1 MLKMLKMLKMLN
13 ELDVTFGT
21 VLHVMVSKFLSD
33 YKIITY
39 TFEFRLPTIVLKQDV
54 FLLTQQVPFDDMLN
68 VIFLKL
74 LV

>member
-1 MLKMLKMLKMLN
+1 MLKMLKMLN
-13 ELDVTFGT
+13 ELDVNFGT
-21 VLHVMVSKFLSD
+21 VLHVIVSKFLSD

-39 TFEFRLPTIVLKQDV
+39 TFEFRLPMIVLKQDV
-54 FLLTQQVPFDDMLN
+54 FLLTQQVPFNDMLN

>member
-1 MLKMLKMLKMLN
+1 MLKLLSVLN

-21 VLHVMVSKFLSD
+21 MLQVIVSKFLSD

-39 TFEFRLPTIVLKQDV
+39 TFEFRLPMIVLKQDV

-68 VIFLKL
+68 LIFLKL